1 VAHLIPQAAAA
12 CPSERADRRGKGP
25 HCPCP
30 NVFEDESD
38 EGTNADAYL
47 NMTLFTTQLVRIF

>member
-12 CPSERADRRGKGP
+12 CPLERADRRGKGP

-30 NVFEDESD
+30 DVFEDESD
-38 EGTNADAYL
+38 EGTNADVYL
-47 NMTLFTTQLVRIF
+47 NMTLFTTQLV